1 MSHVAQSTPYPW
13 PWHGQLDPTRTALV
27 VTGWDTGWRDASSHV
42 DRALAN
48 VFTLASTVTLTFT
61 IGHDPTPRHPRPSE
75 DLEPLRFHH
84 HAPGVDAFYGTP
96 LEIGL
101 RRHGV
106 DLLLVAGFGLE
117 TTVHSTLRTAND
129 TGLECL
135 LVVDAC
141 APLDP
146 DLVGSAVS
154 MIEMSG
160 GIFGAVGT
168 TEHVVAAFRRSQL
181 IPVPEVQP

>member
-1 MSHVAQSTPYPW
+1 MSHVAQTTPYPW

-27 VTGWDTGWRDASSHV
+27 VTGWDTGWRDATSHV
-42 DRALAN
+42 ERALAN
-48 VFTLASTVTLTFT
+48 IFTLASAVMTTIT
-61 IGHDPTPRHPRPSE
+61 IGHDPPPRHPQPSE
-75 DLEPLRFHH
+75 DLGPLGLHH
-84 HAPGVDAFYGTP
+84 HAPGIDAFYGTP
-96 LEIGL
+96 LEIVL
-101 RRHGV
+101 RRCGV
-106 DLLLVAGFGLE
+106 ELLLVAGFGLE

-168 TEHVVAAFRRSQL
+168 TEHVVAALHPFTL
-181 IPVPEVQP
+181 TPVPEVHP

>member
-1 MSHVAQSTPYPW
+1 MSHVAQTTPYPW
-13 PWHGQLDPTRTALV
+13 PWHGQLDLTRTALI
-27 VTGWDTGWRDASSHV
+27 VTGWDTGWRDATSNV

-48 VFTLASTVTLTFT
+48 IRSLASEVMTTIT
-61 IGHDPTPRHPRPSE
+61 IGHDPTGRHPHPSE
-75 DLEPLRFHH
+75 DLEPLGFHH
-84 HAPGVDAFYGTP
+84 HAPGVDAFYGTA
-96 LEIGL
+96 LEVVL

-106 DLLLVAGFGLE
+106 DMLLVTGFGLE

-141 APLDP
+141 APVEP
-146 DLVGSAVS
+146 DLVGNAVS

-160 GIFGAVGT
+160 GIFGAVGA
-168 TEHVVAAFRRSQL
+168 TEHVVAAFRPSQL